1 MELTKYNHS
10 IQEKKI
16 YDFWEKNNLFK
27 PISKKSKKTFSIV
40 IPPPNITGKLHMGHA
55 LNNSLQDVLIRYY
68 RMNGYETLWQP
79 GTDHAGIATQAIVE
93 KNLAKENI
101 DKNDIGREKFIEK
114 VWEWKAESG
123 DLILEQLKKLGCS
136 CDWSRSRFTMDEEMS
151 KAVTKVFV
159 ALYNKKLIYK
169 DKKLVNWDTK
179 LQTAISDLEV
189 VQNEVQSKL
198 YYINYPVTDSKEQ
211 ITIATTRP
219 ETMMGDTA
227 IAVNPKDD
235 RYKNFV
241 GKFAIIPVVNR
252 KIRIIAD
259 YYADPTQG
267 TGAVKITPA
276 HDFNDY
282 DVGKRNKLEIINILE
297 KDGKINGNG
306 IKSYVG
312 LDRFEARKKIISELK
327 ELNLLEKIDSIKNKV
342 PYGDRSNTIIEPLLT
357 EQWFVNAKS
366 LSKKPI
372 QIVKKKETIFFPE
385 NWSNT
390 FNQWMNNIEPWCI
403 SRQIWWGHRIPV
415 WYGHDG
421 KIFAA
426 ENEKIAKELA
436 KKHYKQKTFKL
447 TQETDVLDT
456 WFSSALWPFATL
468 GWPKK
473 TSVLK
478 KFYPTSVL
486 VTGFDIIF
494 FWVARMLMMGNHFLK
509 KTPFKK
515 VYVHALVRDEKG
527 QKMSKS
533 KGNVV
538 DPLELINE
546 FGADPLRFTL
556 ISMASPGR
564 DVKLSKD
571 RITGYRNFITKIWSA
586 NNFLKLNNCKYNK
599 KINVKKIKLKINQW
613 IYFEFYKTN
622 KLINKHIQEFRFDEA
637 SRVLYNFVWHSY
649 CDWYLEFLKPIFNSK
664 NKTSIYEAKQFS
676 SYMLSCILK
685 LLHPFIPFFSEHVWQ
700 ENNFY
705 KQVKS
710 NLINS
715 NWPVSKKI
723 QSYKKNADEIDCIID
738 VIKSIRSTKV
748 QLSVPPKEYCDIVY
762 FQESKKIKKFINN
775 NMEIIK
781 QVGRVNNIVL
791 KPDESNLI
799 IQIIIL
805 KEKIGLKF
813 ETNIDL
819 NSQKDKLVNKLN
831 ELEKKIFSLNEKLNN
846 KNYVK
851 KAPKDIV
858 TNDKFLLKDLKI
870 EQTKLKSIVSSI
882 NQNGKI

>member
-1 MELTKYNHS
+1 MEFTKYNHL
-10 IQEKKI
+10 IEEKKI
-16 YDFWEKNNLFK
+16 YDFWEKNDSFK
-27 PISKKSKKTFSIV
+27 PRAKKSKKTFSIV

-68 RMNGYETLWQP
+68 RMNGFETLWQP

-101 DKNDIGREKFIEK
+101 NKNNIGREKFLEK
-114 VWEWKAESG
+114 VWEWKEESG
-123 DLILEQLKKLGCS
+123 GLILEQLKKLGCS
-136 CDWSRSRFTMDEEMS
+136 CDWSRSRFTMDEDMS
-151 KAVTKVFV
+151 KAVIKVFV
-159 ALYNKKLIYK
+159 ALFNKKLIYK

-189 VQNEVQSKL
+189 VQNEVQSQL
-198 YYINYPVTDSKEQ
+198 YYIKYSILDSKES

-227 IAVNPKDD
+227 IAVNPKDK
-235 RYKNFV
+235 RFKNLV
-241 GKFAIIPVVNR
+241 GKFAIIPVVDR
-252 KIRIIAD
+252 KIKIIED
-259 YYADPTQG
+259 HYADPEQG

-282 DVGKRNKLEIINILE
+282 DVGKRNKLEVINILE
-297 KDGKINGNG
+297 KDGKINENG
-306 IKSYVG
+306 IKLYVG
-312 LDRFEARKKIISELK
+312 LDRFEARIKIINELK
-327 ELNLLEKIDSIKNKV
+327 NLNVLEKVETIKNKI

-357 EQWFVNAKS
+357 EQWFVDAKK

-372 QIVKKKETIFFPE
+372 EVVKKKKTTFFPE
-385 NWSNT
+385 NWTKT
-390 FNQWMNNIEPWCI
+390 FDQWMVDIEPWCI

-426 ENEKIAKELA
+426 ENEQEVKILA
-436 KKHYKQKTFKL
+436 KKYYKNKTYNL
-447 TQETDVLDT
+447 VQETDVLDT

-468 GWPKK
+468 GWPND
-473 TSVLK
+473 TNEFK

-509 KTPFKK
+509 VTPFKK

-533 KGNVV
+533 KGNVI

-546 FGADPLRFTL
+546 YGADPLRFTL

-571 RITGYRNFITKIWSA
+571 RVTGYRNFITKIWSA
-586 NNFLKLNNCKYNK
+586 NNFLKLNNCKHNK
-599 KINVKKIKLKINQW
+599 KTDIKKIKLTINQW
-613 IYFEFYKTN
+613 IYYEFCKTN
-622 KLINKHIQEFRFDEA
+622 ELIKKHIKDFRFDEA
-637 SRVLYNFVWHSY
+637 CKVLYNFVWHSY

-664 NKTSIYEAKQFS
+664 NKISILEAKQFS
-676 SYMLSCILK
+676 AYMLLNILK

-700 ENNFY
+700 KNNFD
-705 KQVKS
+705 KEEKS

-715 NWPVSKKI
+715 DWPIAKKI
-723 QSYKKNADEIDCIID
+723 QLHKKNSEEISCIID
-738 VIKSIRSTKV
+738 IISAIRSTKV
-748 QLSVPPKEYCDIVY
+748 QLNVPPKEYCDIVY
-762 FQESKKIKKFINN
+762 FKESKKIKKIINN
-775 NMEIIK
+775 NIEVMK
-781 QVGRVNNIVL
+781 QVGRIKSIVF
-791 KPDESNLI
+791 KPNKNDLI

-813 ETNIDL
+813 ETNVDL
-819 NSQKDKLVNKLN
+819 NAQKDKLSNKLN
-831 ELEKKIFSLNEKLNN
+831 DLEKKIISLNLKLNN

-858 TNDKFLLKDLKI
+858 ANDKILYKDLKI

-882 NQNGKI
+882 N